1 MNNGISLPLGME
13 IGTYRIIHKLGQG
26 GFGITYRA
34 HDPENNQVVVIKE
47 NLPCAFAHRRDIT
60 MKIEPND
67 DGEASRNYNW
77 ALDSFI
83 EEAKTIASLSHPNI
97 VKVIRA
103 FKALGTAY
111 YVMPE
116 IEGAPLH
123 KASPIPDRLTEVW
136 LLPVLRE
143 LLDALAYLH
152 NRKIL
157 HRDIKPHNILLQ
169 RDKTPIL
176 IDFGAARSF
185 VSEQSCTRVG
195 TPGYSPL
202 EQSATK
208 GRIGPWTDIYAL
220 AATCYRIITGNTP
233 PDSLN
238 RVQKNDPYVPLA
250 SMRELRDRFSPHFLK
265 CIDKG
270 LNKNEK
276 HRWQSAEA
284 WLAALSKENPAGA
297 PSSGRVLATS
307 AVTISAIALMGA
319 GYWYYHTW
327 QQPSS
332 TPPAPVP
339 SPTTTGTSATTDN
352 SNTTAKPEAETDSN
366 TSRESA
372 RAELARK
379 GYQESMYIESLVH
392 AILRDEL
399 DMIKLFIAAGVDINT
414 QTPDGQNLIITAI
427 NNYKPNQNLEV
438 LEYLISISGI
448 DPKIY
453 GEAIISSI
461 QASKLDCL
469 RVLLNADGVDVN
481 YRTSN
486 NDTPLILA
494 ASMGYKEA
502 LELLLAKPGIDINA
516 ESENGKNAL
525 NWAESNG
532 CEECAALLRQYAD
545 RQSAN

>member
-1 MNNGISLPLGME
+1 MNKTSPGINNGISLPLGME

-123 KASPIPDRLTEVW
+123 KACPIPEKLTEVW

-238 RVQKNDPYVPLA
+238 RVQRNDPYVPLA
-250 SMRELRDRFSPHFLK
+250 SMRELRDRFSLHFLK

-270 LNKNEK
+270 LKKKEK
-276 HRWQSAEA
+276 QRWQTAEA
-284 WLAALSKENPAGA
+284 WLAALSKENPAGE
-297 PSSGRVLATS
+297 PSGGRFLATS

-327 QQPSS
+327 KQPSS
-332 TPPAPVP
+332 TTSPDDIVAPSISGDDSV
-339 SPTTTGTSATTDN
+339 TN
-352 SNTTAKPEAETDSN
+352 TDSN
-366 TSRESA
+366 TSIESA
-372 RAELARK
+372 RAELTRK
-379 GYQESMYIESLVH
+379 GYQESMYVESLIR
-392 AILRDEL
+392 AIQRDEL
-399 DMIKLFIAAGVDINT
+399 NMVKLFIEAGVDINT

-427 NNYKPNQNLEV
+427 NNQKLEV
-438 LEYLISISGI
+438 LEYLLSISGI
-448 DPKIY
+448 PPKIY
-453 GEAIISSI
+453 GEAMIVAI
-461 QASKLDCL
+461 QSSKLDCL
-469 RVLLNADGVDVN
+469 RVLLNAEGVDVN

-502 LELLLAKPGIDINA
+502 VELLLAKPGIDINA
-516 ESENGKNAL
+516 ESDNGQNAL

-532 CEECAALLRQYAD
+532 CEECAALLRQFAD